1 MCLCVCVCVGSV
13 IMIKTVACALDERRL
28 SEGYTERYGGVRQ
41 ILQR

>member
-1 MCLCVCVCVGSV
+1 MCLCVCVCGGSV

-28 SEGYTERYGGVRQ
+28 SEGYTERYEGVRQ